1 MNYVD
6 YFLQGFF
13 LRKEIIQVLKCLSKH
28 FNEGN
33 LAKEM
38 CIHAFIKTNVTNCK
52 VEILKIQLYHL

>member
-6 YFLQGFF
+6 YFLQGLF

-33 LAKEM
+33 LAK
-38 CIHAFIKTNVTNCK
+38 
-52 VEILKIQLYHL
+52 KISAVYPCVYKNQRNKL